1 MSVTPDSLSDP
12 GANAPLVSPPDAEA
26 DVHPGE
32 SAFTAKALEYTEKYA
47 LPALFAITFIFF
59 STWSKTGDKFLSSAN
74 ITNVLGNQA
83 VIGIL
88 ALAVMIPLVC
98 GEFDFSVGSIGG
110 LCQVL
115 CAGFMVKNGL
125 PVWVAIAAAIAI
137 GALIGLSNG
146 NTVARVG
153 VNSLIVT
160 LGVAGVLAGVVQWYT
175 GGLSI
180 SIGLPQSFI
189 DLGSGKWLGLPRTIF
204 YLIGVAVILYY
215 VLEHTPF
222 GRYLQ
227 SVGSNREAARLVGLP
242 VERLVLLSFVI
253 SGALAGVAGVLLVA
267 RNGSASPQ
275 VGNVITTLSALAAA
289 YLGATSIK
297 PGRFNVLG
305 TLIAVFFL
313 AFTVNGLLLAG
324 VENWISDA
332 FNGAALFVAVLIST
346 IIGRKRAGVA

>member
-12 GANAPLVSPPDAEA
+12 GAGAPLVSPPDAETEL
-26 DVHPGE
+26 HPQE
-32 SAFTAKALEYTEKYA
+32 SAAKARALEYTEKYA
-47 LPALFAITFIFF
+47 LPALFAVTFIFF
-59 STWSKTGDKFLSSAN
+59 STWSKTGANFRSSAN
-74 ITNVLGNQA
+74 ISNVLGNQA

-88 ALAVMIPLVC
+88 ALAIMIPLVC
-98 GEFDFSVGSIGG
+98 GEFDFSVGSAAG
-110 LCQVL
+110 LCQML
-115 CAGFMVKNGL
+115 AAGFMVKNGW
-125 PVWVAIAAAIAI
+125 PVWAAIAAAIAI

-160 LGVAGVLAGVVQWYT
+160 LGVASVLGGVVLWYT
-175 GGLSI
+175 SGLSI
-180 SIGLPQSFI
+180 SIGIPQSFI
-189 DLGSGKWLGLPRTIF
+189 DLGAGKWLGLPRTIY

-242 VERLVLLSFVI
+242 VERLVLLSFVF

-275 VGNVITTLSALAAA
+275 VGTVVTTLSALAAA

-313 AFTVNGLLLAG
+313 AFTVNGLSLAG
-324 VENWISDA
+324 VENWINDV